1 MLDPKVKKV
10 ILEAAEETTKTS
22 LNQLINVLKAL
33 AASTDAA
40 WDDAAVVMLENLK
53 VLMLD
58 GLVEQINPDD

>member
-1 MLDPKVKKV
+1 MDESVKTV

-22 LNQLINVLKAL
+22 LNQLILVAKAL
-33 AASTDAA
+33 SASTDPA

-58 GLVEQINPDD
+58 SLVEKINPAD